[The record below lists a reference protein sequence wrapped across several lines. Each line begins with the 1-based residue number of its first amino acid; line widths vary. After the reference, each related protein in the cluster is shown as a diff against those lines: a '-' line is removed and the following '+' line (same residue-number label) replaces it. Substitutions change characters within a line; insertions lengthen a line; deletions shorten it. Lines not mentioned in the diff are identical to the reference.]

1 MAVFRV
7 NKNRNYT
14 VMSNY
19 HLRDKRISLKAKG
32 LLSLMLSLPDDWN
45 YSMSGLAQIVKEEE
59 TAIRNILNELKK
71 FGYLTVEK
79 LMPKKEGDTV
89 IRSRLEYVYT
99 IFEMPQDAQILDTEI
114 LDIENLGLENLDVE
128 NKGQINTEDQSTE
141 ITSIEERN
149 IENLKEKHTKKEKIS
164 LLVQEFESIWARY
177 PRHEGKQNALK
188 SYIKARQE
196 GVDMVTIKDA
206 VESYR
211 RMCESERRDKRYIK
225 QGSTWFNQRSWEDEY
240 ENTKTLGA
248 GTSCNNSEFDK
259 YDDTEVPF

>member
-19 HLRDKRISLKAKG
+19 HLRDKSLSLKAKG
-32 LLSLMLSLPDDWN
+32 LLSQMLSLPEDWD
-45 YSMSGLAQIVKEEE
+45 YTIQGLCSINKEKEASINS
-59 TAIRNILNELKK
+59 TLNELKDN
-71 FGYLTVEK
+71 GYLIVTK
-79 LMPKKEGDTV
+79 KMPNETKSGR
-89 IRSRLEYVYT
+89 IEYVYDIYET
-99 IFEMPQDAQILDTEI
+99 PEQEGEKQDL
-114 LDIENLGLENLDVE
+114 ENQGVEFQGVEFQGLENQ
-128 NKGQINTEDQSTE
+128 GQLNTEELSTE

-149 IENLKEKHTKKEKIS
+149 KDNLKEKYTKKEKDS
-164 LLVQEFESIWARY
+164 LLVQEFEILWARY

-188 SYIKARQE
+188 SYIKARHE

-211 RMCESERRDKRYIK
+211 RMCESERREKRYIK

-240 ENTKTLGA
+240 GTTKTLGA
-248 GTSCNNSEFDK
+248 GTSCENSEFDK
-259 YDDTEVPF
+259 YDTEVPF

>member
-19 HLRDKRISLKAKG
+19 HLRDKSLSLKAKG
-32 LLSLMLSLPDDWN
+32 LLSQMLSLPEDWD
-45 YSMSGLAQIVKEEE
+45 YTVQGLCAINKENE
-59 TAIRNILNELKK
+59 TAINSTLKELKVA
-71 FGYLTVEK
+71 GYLIVTK
-79 LMPKKEGDTV
+79 KMPDKTTTGR
-89 IRSRLEYVYT
+89 IEYVYDIYET
-99 IFEMPQDAQILDTEI
+99 PKQEGEKQD
-114 LDIENLGLENLDVE
+114 LENQGVE
-128 NKGQINTEDQSTE
+128 FQGVEFQCLENQGQLNTEELSTE
-141 ITSIEERN
+141 ETSTEERN
-149 IENLKEKHTKKEKIS
+149 KDNLKEKYTKKEIS
-164 LLVQEFESIWARY
+164 LLVQEFKIIWARY

-206 VESYR
+206 VEAYR
-211 RMCESERRDKRYIK
+211 RMCENERRDKRYIK

-240 ENTKTLGA
+240 GTTKTLGA
-248 GTSCNNSEFDK
+248 GTSCENSEFDK